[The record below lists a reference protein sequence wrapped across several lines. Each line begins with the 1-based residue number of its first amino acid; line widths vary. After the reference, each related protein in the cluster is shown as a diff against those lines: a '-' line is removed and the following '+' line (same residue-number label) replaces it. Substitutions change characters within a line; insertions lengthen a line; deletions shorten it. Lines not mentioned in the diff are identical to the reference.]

1 MFSEMI
7 EEAVKWPGNETG
19 GMMFGRIKEN
29 ESGLEIIIE
38 KTLIPPEEECVRNN
52 TYFEINPEYAR
63 LILDN
68 ENLLYLGNWHK
79 HLGYGGPSYGDHRQ
93 ITEFFTLNPHKNL
106 VVSIIVDFL
115 TENDYELTVEVYIR
129 NVNNGEEAKNS
140 FQTFRISESN
150 LTFFS
155 EENKISEKVVGITKE
170 QVSIIKQELVQGY
183 NSEFSI
189 EDIHQFTGSTSDEKL
204 LSFPFQF
211 YIETNGNKRT
221 LDLMVLISFPP
232 NFPDGQI
239 YIDISSQDFSKKF
252 TVEKHPANVLYE
264 KELIQPFLLLLR
276 ATLEENI
283 PLLMKE
289 PLWKVMCGS
298 DE

>member
-7 EEAVKWPGNETG
+7 EEAIKWPGKETG

-29 ESGLEIIIE
+29 ESGLEIRIE
-38 KTLIPPEEECVRNN
+38 KTDIPPEEECVRNN
-52 TYFEINPEYAR
+52 TFFEINQEYAR

-93 ITEFFTLNPHKNL
+93 ITEFFTLNPHKNF
-106 VVSIIVDFL
+106 VVSIIVDFFI
-115 TENDYELTVEVYIR
+115 EDDYELTVEVYRR
-129 NVNNGEEAKNS
+129 NKNILEEAKNS
-140 FQTFRISESN
+140 FQTFRISDSN
-150 LTFFS
+150 LTYFS
-155 EENKISEKVVGITKE
+155 DDNNISEKVVGITKE
-170 QVSIIKQELVQGY
+170 QISIIKQELVQFY
-183 NSEFSI
+183 NSKFTI
-189 EDIHQFTGSTSDEKL
+189 EDIHQFTGSTSDEKI

-211 YIETNGNKRT
+211 NIEANGNRRT
-221 LDLMVLISFPP
+221 LDLIVLISFPP

-239 YIDISSQDFSKKF
+239 FIDISSQDLSRKF

-276 ATLEENI
+276 ANLEENI
-283 PLLMKE
+283 PQLMKE
-289 PLWKVMCGS
+289 PLWKVMYGIK
-298 DE
+298 